1 MRTVSRAL
9 IGSFAAGAMAV
20 SAATP
25 AIARD
30 NGYDRDGIDPGDI
43 IAGAVVLGGIAV
55 LAGATGGDRDGY
67 GYRDGRHRDGRQYG
81 RGNPRSAV
89 ERCVNAVERQARRYG
104 YRYADVTRI
113 RNIDETRDGW
123 RVKGNLA
130 VDRAHGNG
138 RYDRDRYGVSDR
150 GKFSCRIDH
159 GRITDIDFDG
169 LRGLR

>member
-67 GYRDGRHRDGRQYG
+67 GYRDGRQYG